1 MGSTSVIIK
10 QEMDFHDSYEVIED
24 MVNVSQIEQK
34 ANRLT
39 ETFKMLNYD
48 KLKQPEK
55 DKLRMALTELRK
67 TIDLILNNL

>member
-1 MGSTSVIIK
+1 
-10 QEMDFHDSYEVIED
+10 MDFHDSYEVIED